1 MKNIKSIIFACLAAV
16 LVLGITACQEPMTYK
31 TPNGLTATV
40 TKDYIVGE
48 AFDPSTA
55 SVVVYYTDGSSD
67 TLSGSQVMYAV
78 NGSTDGTI
86 KENTKITFTYGAA
99 TNDVYVVGHS
109 VSSVELANLP
119 TEATWDATESKAVID
134 PSEIIVTATLD
145 NGTTRALTEG
155 EYVIT
160 PSATGATAGAEGVAA
175 TATVTVYQKSV
186 TTVNGIKDWK
196 VDVASAADPDFN
208 PKDTT
213 ITLEVDVDYG
223 KTGSSAT
230 TGYIGDA
237 VTLKIYLKDSQG
249 GKQTVDI
256 SDLIVEDNKTLS
268 TTMKVERTRQDFTV
282 YYKEDI
288 SKTKTFSIVAG
299 KNYATGVT
307 LAGYADKFTPTAG
320 TAVTYQNLKFNEPT
334 YAVKFVEGDT
344 AWAASATNVVFIDSA
359 TPVAGETFQPRIQVT
374 FGKDGANAET
384 KILTL
389 PAVAIP
395 AANQETE
402 IE

>member
-48 AFDPSTA
+48 EFDPSTA

-67 TLSGSQVMYAV
+67 TLSGSQVKYDIT
-78 NGSTDGTI
+78 GSTDGTI

-119 TEATWDATESKAVID
+119 TEAAWDADESKAVID
-134 PSEIIVTATLD
+134 PSEITVTATLD

-175 TATVTVYQKSV
+175 TATVTVYQKPV

-208 PKDTT
+208 PEDTT
-213 ITLEVDVDYG
+213 ITLEVEVDYG

-237 VTLKIYLKDSQG
+237 VTLKIYLKDSKG

-268 TTMKVERTRQDFTV
+268 TTMKVERTKQDFTV

-288 SKTKTFSIVAG
+288 SKTETFSIVAG

>member
-48 AFDPSTA
+48 EFDPSTA

-67 TLSGSQVMYAV
+67 TLSGSQVKYDIT
-78 NGSTDGTI
+78 GSTDGTI

-119 TEATWDATESKAVID
+119 TEAAWDADESKAVID
-134 PSEIIVTATLD
+134 PSEITVTATLN

-208 PKDTT
+208 PEDTT
-213 ITLEVDVDYG
+213 ITLEVEVDYG

-237 VTLKIYLKDSQG
+237 VTLKIYLKDSKG

-268 TTMKVERTRQDFTV
+268 TTMKVERTKQDFTV
-282 YYKEDI
+282 YYKFL
-288 SKTKTFSIVAG
+288 SQQKHNWT
-299 KNYATGVT
+299 
-307 LAGYADKFTPTAG
+307 
-320 TAVTYQNLKFNEPT
+320 
-334 YAVKFVEGDT
+334 
-344 AWAASATNVVFIDSA
+344 
-359 TPVAGETFQPRIQVT
+359 
-374 FGKDGANAET
+374 
-384 KILTL
+384 
-389 PAVAIP
+389 
-395 AANQETE
+395 
-402 IE
+402 